1 MENKEDKYE
10 CAHCGFTASGK
21 FEGDICPDCGQ
32 TFWKCH
38 NCGYIH
44 TASMPPE
51 KCPSC
56 NEKCEFLNVTC
67 YTPECGGPGKIDPRL
82 G

>member
-1 MENKEDKYE
+1 MENKEKKYE
-10 CAHCGFTASGK
+10 CAYCGYTAPQKFTS
-21 FEGDICPDCGQ
+21 DICPDCGQ

-38 NCGYIH
+38 NCGYIL

-51 KCPSC
+51 ECPDC
-56 NEKCEFLNVTC
+56 HEKCEFLNVTC
-67 YTPECGGPGKIDPRL
+67 YTPDCGGPGKIDPRL